1 METPLAIHFLK
12 LYLQATFNSLHA
24 DKTQLI
30 WIGTRQQ
37 LAKLTVT
44 ELQLTNSVVLF
55 TDMAMDLGVVL
66 DGQLSMSRQVAA
78 VCRSCFFQIRQL
90 KSRAH

>member
-1 METPLAIHFLK
+1 MTMSVING
-12 LYLQATFNSLHA
+12 LQRSYSIKNT

-66 DGQLSMSRQVAA
+66 DGHQCLARWPLSVARVSSRYV
-78 VCRSCFFQIRQL
+78 S
-90 KSRAH
+90 

>member
-1 METPLAIHFLK
+1 MTMSVING
-12 LYLQATFNSLHA
+12 LQRSYSIKNT

-66 DGQLSMSRQVAA
+66 DGQLSYQCLTRWPLSVARVSSRYV
-78 VCRSCFFQIRQL
+78 S
-90 KSRAH
+90 

>member
-1 METPLAIHFLK
+1 MDGVQ
-12 LYLQATFNSLHA
+12 QA
-24 DKTQLI
+24 KTECRQDPANLDRH
-30 WIGTRQQ
+30 RQQ

-66 DGQLSMSRQVAA
+66 DGQLSYQCLTRWPLSVARVSSRYV
-78 VCRSCFFQIRQL
+78 S
-90 KSRAH
+90 